1 MGEGFKRIGWKNI
14 ALVAATAA
22 FMWFLLFAPSPY
34 VIYEPG
40 IAAGTCSMVT
50 MGPESNGE
58 IPVMSNVE
66 NGAFLMTTVKLTDT
80 NYWGAIRATWQRDA
94 EAMSKT
100 NILKGYTDQQY
111 QQRMN
116 VIMHG
121 SQNDAIEA
129 AYRFAHVPYHTVPAG
144 VMVSSSSRS
153 ENGLLPGDS
162 IIKAEAKE
170 VAGLEDLAAVWRTKQ
185 AGNQVQLTVLRNESE
200 LDLTMSLEAFN
211 GTLTKERLSLA
222 LGGAQLSEYRE
233 LAPIDGNL
241 ALSINAGEIGGPSAG
256 LMFALQ
262 SLDLLTDGD
271 LTGGQIIAGT
281 GTIDPTGK
289 VGEIGGIGYKIVAAH
304 QAGAKLFLAPA
315 GNYEEAVKKAK
326 RIRSSMQV
334 VRVSTLKEAVVA
346 LEAVQSAKS

>member
-1 MGEGFKRIGWKNI
+1 MRERLKHIDFKTI
-14 ALVAATAA
+14 ALVAATAV

-40 IAAGTCSMVT
+40 IAAGTGSMVT
-50 MGPESNGE
+50 MGPESNAE
-58 IPVMSNVE
+58 IPVTGSLE
-66 NGAFLMTTVKLTDT
+66 SGAFLMTTVKLSDT
-80 NYWGAIRATWQRDA
+80 NYWGAIRSNWLRDA
-94 EAMSKT
+94 KALSKT
-100 NILKGYTDQQY
+100 SILKGYTDEQY

-129 AYRFAHVPYHTVPAG
+129 AYRFAHVPYRSVPAG
-144 VMVSSSSRS
+144 VMVSGSSRS

-162 IIKAEAKE
+162 IVKAEAEE
-170 VAGLEDLAAVWRTKQ
+170 VAGLDDLATVWRTKQ
-185 AGNQVQLTVLRNESE
+185 AGDQVQLTVLRNQSE
-200 LDLTMSLEAFN
+200 LNLTMKLEAYN
-211 GTLTKERLSLA
+211 GSLTKERLSLA

-233 LAPIDGNL
+233 LEPIDGNL

-256 LMFALQ
+256 LMFTLQ
-262 SLDLLTDGD
+262 ALDLLTDGD

-304 QAGAKLFLAPA
+304 EAGAKLFLAPA
-315 GNYEEAVKKAK
+315 GNYEEAAKKAK